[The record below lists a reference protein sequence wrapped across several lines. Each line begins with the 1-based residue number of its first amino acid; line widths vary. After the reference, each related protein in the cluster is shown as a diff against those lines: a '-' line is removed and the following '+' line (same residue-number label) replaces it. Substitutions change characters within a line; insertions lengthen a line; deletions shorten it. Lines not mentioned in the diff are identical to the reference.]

1 MATRH
6 EPSAPQIRTFR
17 TEDLRRLL
25 EPPESPCVSIYLP
38 THRRFPEKRQDPTRY
53 RALLSR
59 AESALAERAAA
70 GDVDRLLGPLRGLEQ
85 GTHWEHSLDGFA
97 VFSSGA
103 FQVAYRLPV
112 PVPEGAFVA
121 DSFHVKPLIP
131 FLHANHR
138 YFALA
143 LSQNA
148 VSLYEGGPMG
158 AAQVE
163 LRGVPASLQD
173 ALGVPDFDRSVTG
186 HPGGPAGGL
195 VLYGR
200 GPGKEETKDDLVRF
214 FRRIDH
220 ALHEYL
226 REERA
231 PLILAAVGY
240 YHPIYREVNTYPH
253 LLPHGLEGNFE
264 RENGDGIH
272 AGAWP
277 IVSEAFGREIAE
289 RTARYRE
296 LAGTGL
302 ASDQIDE
309 IAVAIPAGRVRAM
322 LAASGDRFETE
333 QVDDLCEEA
342 LKRNAEV
349 YVIPPDA
356 MPTSSPVAAIYR
368 Y

>member
-6 EPSAPQIRTFR
+6 QPAPPQVLTFR
-17 TEDLRRLL
+17 AEELHRLL
-25 EPPESPCVSIYLP
+25 EPPEPPCVSIYLP

-59 AESALAERAAA
+59 AESALAGVAAA

-85 GTHWEHSLDGFA
+85 GAHWEHSLDGLA
-97 VFSSGA
+97 LFSSRGLA
-103 FQVAYRLPV
+103 AAYRLPM
-112 PVPEGAFVA
+112 PLPEGAFVA
-121 DSFHVKPLIP
+121 DTFHVKPLIP
-131 FLHANHR
+131 FLHANQR

-148 VSLYEGGPMG
+148 VSLYEGGPLG
-158 AAQVE
+158 AARVE
-163 LRGVPASLQD
+163 LRGVPSSLQD
-173 ALGVPDFDRSVTG
+173 ALGLPDFDRSLTG
-186 HPGGPAGGL
+186 HPGGPAGF

-200 GPGKEETKDDLVRF
+200 GPGKEETKESLVQF

-220 ALHEYL
+220 GLHEYL

-253 LLPHGLEGNFE
+253 LLPQGLEGNFE
-264 RENGDGIH
+264 RENGDRIH
-272 AGAWP
+272 ASAWP
-277 IVSEAFGREIAE
+277 IVSEALVRGIKE
-289 RTARYRE
+289 RADRYRE

-302 ASDQIDE
+302 ASDDFGE
-309 IAVAIPAGRVRAM
+309 IAEAVRAGRVRVM
-322 LAASGDRFETE
+322 LAAAGDRYETE
-333 QVDDLCEEA
+333 QADDLCEEA
-342 LKRNAEV
+342 LRKNAEV
-349 YVIPPDA
+349 FVIPPDA
-356 MPTSSPVAAIYR
+356 MPTSNPVAAIYR

>member
-1 MATRH
+1 MV
-6 EPSAPQIRTFR
+6 RTFR

-25 EPPESPCVSIYLP
+25 EPPEPPCVSIYLP

-85 GTHWEHSLDGFA
+85 GAHWEHSLEGFA
-97 VFSSGA
+97 VFSSSGLQA
-103 FQVAYRLPV
+103 AYRLPV
-112 PVPEGAFVA
+112 SVPEGAFVA

-131 FLHANHR
+131 FLHANQR
-138 YFALA
+138 YFALV

-148 VSLYEGGPMG
+148 VSLYEGGPLG
-158 AAQVE
+158 AVQVE
-163 LRGVPASLQD
+163 LRGVPSSLQD
-173 ALGVPDFDRSVTG
+173 ALGVPDFDRSLTG
-186 HPGGPAGGL
+186 HGGPAGL

-200 GPGKEETKDDLVRF
+200 GPGKELTKDALVQF

-220 ALHEYL
+220 GLHEYL

-253 LLPHGLEGNFE
+253 LLPQGLDGNFE
-264 RENGDGIH
+264 RENGERIH

-277 IVSEAFGREIAE
+277 IVSEAFGREIKE
-289 RTARYRE
+289 KTDRYRE
-296 LAGTGL
+296 LAGKGL
-302 ASDQIDE
+302 ASDRIDE
-309 IAVAIPAGRVRAM
+309 IAGALPAGRVRVM
-322 LAASGDRFETE
+322 LAAAGERYETE

-349 YVIPPDA
+349 FVIPPDA
-356 MPTSSPVAAIYR
+356 MPTTSPVAAIYR

>member
-6 EPSAPQIRTFR
+6 EPAAPQVRTFR

-25 EPPESPCVSIYLP
+25 EPPEPPCVSIYLP

-59 AESALAERAAA
+59 AESALAGRSAT

-85 GTHWEHSLDGFA
+85 CAHWEHSLDGLA
-97 VFSSGA
+97 VFSSGE
-103 FQVAYRLPV
+103 FQAAYRLPV

-131 FLHANHR
+131 FLHANQR

-148 VSLYEGGPMG
+148 VSLYEGGPLG

-163 LRGVPASLQD
+163 LRGVPASLRA

-186 HPGGPAGGL
+186 HPGGPAGL

-200 GPGKEETKDDLVRF
+200 GPGREVTKESLVKF
-214 FRRIDH
+214 FRQIDH
-220 ALHEYL
+220 GLHEYL

-240 YHPIYREVNTYPH
+240 YHPLYREVNTYPH
-253 LLPHGLEGNFE
+253 LLEPGLDGNFE

-277 IVSEAFGREIAE
+277 IVSQALGREIAE
-289 RTARYRE
+289 RTERYRE

-302 ASDQIDE
+302 ASDRIDE
-309 IAVAIPAGRVRAM
+309 IADAIPAGRVRVM
-322 LAASGDRFETE
+322 LAAAGDRYETE

-342 LKRNAEV
+342 LKRHAEV
-349 YVIPPDA
+349 FVIPPDA